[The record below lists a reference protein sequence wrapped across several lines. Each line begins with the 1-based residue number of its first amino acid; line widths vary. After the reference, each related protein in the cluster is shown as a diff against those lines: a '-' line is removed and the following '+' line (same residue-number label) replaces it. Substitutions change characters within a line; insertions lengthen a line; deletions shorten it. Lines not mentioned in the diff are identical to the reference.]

1 MSDPAYNVSTAP
13 IQPVVPV
20 TSVAQLKPAKRSYSR
35 IYGRNE
41 VLDGEYKLY
50 QKLIGELLGT
60 ALFVFGV
67 CSCVVFYSG
76 YPLVTVIGPACM
88 GGVIIY
94 LFGRVSGAHFNP
106 AVSLALF
113 IRDKLSGQEFIL
125 YVIAQLIGSIIGCI
139 MLALCRRGKFKEL
152 AGTQIQDYLITTAN
166 GNSRNA
172 WCYFSALFSEIF
184 GTFILIMFILASCER
199 DNYLG
204 PMLGLAFASTLIS
217 LIVIGGNIS
226 GCSLNPA
233 RSFGPALVQ
242 VMASGDKYPIKQI
255 WIYIVGPCLGAVIAA
270 FVWPF
275 FFYPHH
281 SGM

>member
-1 MSDPAYNVSTAP
+1 MQDITTVP

-20 TSVAQLKPAKRSYSR
+20 VPVVPKRSYSR

-50 QKLIGELLGT
+50 QKVLGELLGT
-60 ALFVFGV
+60 ALFVWGV
-67 CSCVVFYSG
+67 CSACVFFAG
-76 YPLVTVIGPACM
+76 YPLVTVIGPASW

-113 IRDKLSGQEFIL
+113 IRKKLSGKEFIL
-125 YVIAQLIGSIIGCI
+125 YFIAQLIGSIIGCC
-139 MLALCRRGKFKEL
+139 LLGLCNRGKFKEL
-152 AGTQIQDYLITTAN
+152 AGTQIQPGLIYAHN
-166 GNSRNA
+166 GTKRNT
-172 WCYFSALFSEIF
+172 WCYFSALISEII

-204 PMLGLAFASTLIS
+204 PLLGLAFAATLCS
-217 LIVIGGNIS
+217 LIVIGGNVS

-242 VMASGDKYPIKQI
+242 VMADGDKQPIKQI
-255 WIYIVGPCLGAVIAA
+255 WIYIVGPFLGDIIAA
-270 FVWPF
+270 FVWPI
-275 FFYPHH
+275 FFYPH
-281 SGM
+281 

>member
-1 MSDPAYNVSTAP
+1 MQDITTVP

-20 TSVAQLKPAKRSYSR
+20 VPVVPKRSYSR

-50 QKLIGELLGT
+50 QKVLGELLGT
-60 ALFVFGV
+60 ALFVWGV
-67 CSCVVFYSG
+67 CSACVFFAG
-76 YPLVTVIGPACM
+76 YPLVTVIGPASM

-106 AVSLALF
+106 AVSLALL
-113 IRDKLSGQEFIL
+113 IRQKLSGKEFIL
-125 YVIAQLIGSIIGCI
+125 YFIAQVIGSIIGCC
-139 MLALCRRGKFKEL
+139 LLGLCNRGKFKEL
-152 AGTQIQDYLITTAN
+152 AGTQIQPGLITAYGGTK
-166 GNSRNA
+166 RNT
-172 WCYFSALFSEIF
+172 WCYFSALISEII

-204 PMLGLAFASTLIS
+204 PLLGLAFAATLCS
-217 LIVIGGNIS
+217 LIVIGGNVS

-242 VMASGDKYPIKQI
+242 VMASGDSQPMKQI
-255 WIYIVGPCLGAVIAA
+255 WIYIVGPFLGAIIAA
-270 FVWPF
+270 FVWPI
-275 FFYPHH
+275 FFYPH
-281 SGM
+281 